1 MKKMVTAT
9 IATLSLG
16 AIGVA
21 QGEAHAS
28 ENNQSN
34 TQYTSNH
41 ANSDIFNYG
50 YIDQADNGNYH
61 HTLDGNWDQSMFD
74 QQQYYF
80 YLIDNEGNYH
90 YYYFPMNNQSANTSN
105 VENVNASDDNNYTD
119 DQSHEEVQS
128 EGYDINQPSQNNDVD
143 NSATTNQ
150 STESEQTAQSN
161 SNNVNNTAN
170 NAQNNVEN
178 NTQNNASTNN
188 NYETN
193 YTQNNGTN
201 DVQQNATSSNDS
213 TPQQQAAPQ
222 QNNTQSEAASNS
234 SSNNSTHSSNWLTKN
249 RQLQPYGSYHGGGA
263 HYGVDYAMDE
273 NTPVY
278 SLADGTVIQSGWS
291 NYGGGNQVTIQEKN
305 SDNYQWYMHMN
316 SLNVKSGQEVKEG
329 QQIGLSGST
338 GNSTAP
344 HLHFQ
349 RMSGGVGNGYSVDPT
364 SYVNSKS

>member
-1 MKKMVTAT
+1 
-9 IATLSLG
+9 
-16 AIGVA
+16 
-21 QGEAHAS
+21 
-28 ENNQSN
+28 
-34 TQYTSNH
+34 
-41 ANSDIFNYG
+41 
-50 YIDQADNGNYH
+50 
-61 HTLDGNWDQSMFD
+61 
-74 QQQYYF
+74 
-80 YLIDNEGNYH
+80 
-90 YYYFPMNNQSANTSN
+90 
-105 VENVNASDDNNYTD
+105 
-119 DQSHEEVQS
+119 
-128 EGYDINQPSQNNDVD
+128 
-143 NSATTNQ
+143 NSATTNHG
-150 STESEQTAQSN
+150 TESGQTAQSN
-161 SNNVNNTAN
+161 SNNVNH
-170 NAQNNVEN
+170 
-178 NTQNNASTNN
+178 TQNNASTNN
-188 NYETN
+188 NYETS

-201 DVQQNATSSNDS
+201 NVQQNTTSSNDS

-222 QNNTQSEAASNS
+222 QKATQSEVASN

>member
-16 AIGVA
+16 AIGIA

-34 TQYTSNH
+34 TQYTSNQSY
-41 ANSDIFNYG
+41 SDIFNYG
-50 YIDQADNGNYH
+50 YIDQDDNGNYH

-80 YLIDNEGNYH
+80 YLIDDEGNYH
-90 YYYFPMNNQSANTSN
+90 YYYFPMNNQSANNTSN
-105 VENVNASDDNNYTD
+105 NASNVDNVNVSDDNNYTD

-128 EGYDINQPSQNNDVD
+128 EGYDINQPSENDDVD
-143 NSATTNQ
+143 NSATTNHG
-150 STESEQTAQSN
+150 TESGQTAQSN
-161 SNNVNNTAN
+161 SNNVNH
-170 NAQNNVEN
+170 
-178 NTQNNASTNN
+178 TQNNASTNN
-188 NYETN
+188 NYETS

-201 DVQQNATSSNDS
+201 NVQQNTTSSNDS

-222 QNNTQSEAASNS
+222 QNTTQSEVASN

>member
-50 YIDQADNGNYH
+50 YIDQDDNGNYH

-90 YYYFPMNNQSANTSN
+90 YYYFPMDNQSANTSN
-105 VENVNASDDNNYTD
+105 VDNVNASDDNNYTD

-128 EGYDINQPSQNNDVD
+128 EGYDINQSSENNDVD

-150 STESEQTAQSN
+150 STESEQTTQSN
-161 SNNVNNTAN
+161 SNNVNNTQN
-170 NAQNNVEN
+170 NAENNVEN

-188 NYETN
+188 NYETS

>member
-1 MKKMVTAT
+1 M
-9 IATLSLG
+9 
-16 AIGVA
+16 
-21 QGEAHAS
+21 
-28 ENNQSN
+28 
-34 TQYTSNH
+34 
-41 ANSDIFNYG
+41 
-50 YIDQADNGNYH
+50 
-61 HTLDGNWDQSMFD
+61 
-74 QQQYYF
+74 
-80 YLIDNEGNYH
+80 
-90 YYYFPMNNQSANTSN
+90 
-105 VENVNASDDNNYTD
+105 
-119 DQSHEEVQS
+119 
-128 EGYDINQPSQNNDVD
+128 
-143 NSATTNQ
+143 
-150 STESEQTAQSN
+150 
-161 SNNVNNTAN
+161 
-170 NAQNNVEN
+170 
-178 NTQNNASTNN
+178 
-188 NYETN
+188 
-193 YTQNNGTN
+193 
-201 DVQQNATSSNDS
+201 QQNTTSSNDS

-222 QNNTQSEAASNS
+222 QKATQSEVASN

>member
-50 YIDQADNGNYH
+50 YIDQDDNGNYH

-90 YYYFPMNNQSANTSN
+90 YYYFPMDNQSANTSN
-105 VENVNASDDNNYTD
+105 VDNVNASDDNNYTD

-128 EGYDINQPSQNNDVD
+128 EGYDINQSSENNDVD

-150 STESEQTAQSN
+150 STESEQTTQSN
-161 SNNVNNTAN
+161 SNNVNNTQN
-170 NAQNNVEN
+170 NAANNVEN

-188 NYETN
+188 NYETS

-222 QNNTQSEAASNS
+222 QNNTQSEAASN

>member
-16 AIGVA
+16 AIGIA

-34 TQYTSNH
+34 TQYTSNQSY
-41 ANSDIFNYG
+41 SDIFNYG
-50 YIDQADNGNYH
+50 YIDQDDNGNYH

-90 YYYFPMNNQSANTSN
+90 YYYFPMNNQSANNTSN
-105 VENVNASDDNNYTD
+105 NASNVDNVNDSDDNNYTD

-128 EGYDINQPSQNNDVD
+128 EGYDINQPSENDDVD
-143 NSATTNQ
+143 NSATTNHG
-150 STESEQTAQSN
+150 TESGQTAQSN
-161 SNNVNNTAN
+161 ANNVNH
-170 NAQNNVEN
+170 
-178 NTQNNASTNN
+178 TQNNASTNN
-188 NYETN
+188 NYETS

-201 DVQQNATSSNDS
+201 NVQQNTTSSNDS

-222 QNNTQSEAASNS
+222 QNTTQSEVASN